1 MLSRDVCGTCRTGQ
15 DEQGPE
21 RSKALDAEIERPE
34 YAPLAQVPVTL
45 NLLLHVLAASPS
57 GEVLGRAQL
66 SEPWEG
72 LGTVFGHSLC
82 ALWEAST
89 QEPESPVL
97 EPSPP
102 AVPSERSSGVIFTP
116 EIFETGLD
124 VFKGAMH
131 FLSALNLWCNK
142 ITPDIF

>member
-1 MLSRDVCGTCRTGQ
+1 MEKKPVNVIITSRPAAIAGLQEKFTEIGFTARRVLPLAAKERAALVEKFLRRTGL

-21 RSKALDAEIERPE
+21 RSKALAAEIERPE

-72 LGTVFGHSLC
+72 LGTVCGHSLC
-82 ALWEAST
+82 AL
-89 QEPESPVL
+89 
-97 EPSPP
+97 
-102 AVPSERSSGVIFTP
+102 
-116 EIFETGLD
+116 
-124 VFKGAMH
+124 
-131 FLSALNLWCNK
+131 
-142 ITPDIF
+142 